1 MTKLG
6 VDDIDKKILELLKKN
21 AREKY
26 VKIAKEVSLTEG
38 AVRQRVK
45 KMMNLGII
53 RRFTV
58 DIGTAVEAII
68 LVNTD
73 PAETNKITR
82 QMKEISGK
90 VYEVSGEYDIAVL
103 VEADNMDELNSK
115 VDKVRRIQ
123 GVLNTNTL
131 IRLLNG

>member
-1 MTKLG
+1 M
-6 VDDIDKKILELLKKN
+6 DDTDKKILELLKKN

-26 VKIAKEVSLTEG
+26 VKIAGEISLTEG

-45 KMMNLGII
+45 KMMNLGVI

-73 PAETNKITR
+73 PAETNKITQ
-82 QMKEISGK
+82 QMKEISDK
-90 VYEVSGEYDIAVL
+90 VYEVSGEYDIAIL
-103 VEADNMDELNSK
+103 VKADNMDELNSK
-115 VDKVRRIQ
+115 VDEVRRIQ
-123 GVLNTNTL
+123 GVFNTNTL

>member
-1 MTKLG
+1 M
-6 VDDIDKKILELLKKN
+6 DDTDKKILELLKKN

-26 VKIAKEVSLTEG
+26 VKIAREISLTEG

-45 KMMNLGII
+45 KMMNLGVI

-73 PAETNKITR
+73 PAETNKITQ
-82 QMKEISGK
+82 QMKEISDK
-90 VYEVSGEYDIAVL
+90 VYEVSGEYDIAIL
-103 VEADNMDELNSK
+103 VKADNMDELNSK
-115 VDKVRRIQ
+115 VDEVRRIQ
-123 GVLNTNTL
+123 GVFNTNTL

>member
-1 MTKLG
+1 VTKLG

-45 KMMNLGII
+45 KMTNLGII

-103 VEADNMDELNSK
+103 VEADNMDELNNK
-115 VDKVRRIQ
+115 VDEVRRIQ

>member
-1 MTKLG
+1 MNKLG
-6 VDDIDKKILELLKKN
+6 VDDTDKKILELLKKN

-82 QMKEISGK
+82 QMKEASGK

-131 IRLLNG
+131 IRLLSG